1 MSAPMLTKARQKKK
15 KFPAPQYQDP
25 LSSQR
30 SLPSRTSARTF
41 QEPLVA
47 QPGLVSKGD
56 CCPLLAWDI
65 SGFVQG
71 HHSTGWD
78 FVTLLWLTRAGRLAV
93 ALRWPHPGPLLQGRQ
108 GSAFSLLLA
117 PASLLWPF
125 APRSFGEAVHRPRIG
140 SPGSPAL

>member
-1 MSAPMLTKARQKKK
+1 MPAPMLTKVRQKKK
-15 KFPAPQYQDP
+15 SPAPQYQDP
-25 LSSQR
+25 ISSQR
-30 SLPSRTSARTF
+30 SLPSRTSASIF

-56 CCPLLAWDI
+56 CCPLLARDI

-71 HHSTGWD
+71 HHSTEWD

-108 GSAFSLLLA
+108 RNAFSLLLA
-117 PASLLWPF
+117 PASLLFPF
-125 APRSFGEAVHRPRIG
+125 APRSFREVVHPWRIS
-140 SPGSPAL
+140 SPSSPAL